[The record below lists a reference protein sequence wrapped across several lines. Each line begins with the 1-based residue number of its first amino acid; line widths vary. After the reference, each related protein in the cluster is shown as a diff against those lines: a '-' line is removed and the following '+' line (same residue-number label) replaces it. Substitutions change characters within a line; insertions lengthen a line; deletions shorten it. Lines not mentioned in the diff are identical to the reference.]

1 MRIGTAN
8 FYQRSLVNL
17 QTRQSNLDRA
27 QEELSSGKKVIRPSD
42 DPVASNSIIKLKK
55 ELEVSNRYIDA
66 QSTATRYNR
75 EMETS
80 LESMNNILLRVQEI
94 LTGAINGS
102 LDENALKA
110 YQQELGSRLE
120 EYEGIANQKNANGDY
135 MFSGYQTRTEPFQQ
149 DEFGY
154 FEYFGDSGQREVLIA
169 PSFEVAVAEPG
180 NQFVTNVASK
190 YSHFR
195 PAAAAAS
202 GAKVSL
208 GFVKDPT
215 EFKAPTAP
223 ANTYQIQFTG
233 AVPPLADT
241 WQVID
246 VSMAAPNV
254 VSGPYNY
261 AAGDDINFQ
270 GVSVK
275 TNPNIPPQAGDTI
288 DMQPD
293 VKPNETSTLWLFKQA
308 MDAMSI
314 TGNSYTTQAI
324 QGSTL
329 AITGGD
335 INFPDE
341 HKLADFEIV
350 FPAAG
355 LVEIREVNRA
365 TAPPT
370 VLSTPVPAQAY
381 NPAGTKIEFNGMEL
395 NLSGTPGN
403 QTTIP
408 AAPAPNYPESIQ
420 LDKPESS
427 RRVEVLGTLLEEIS
441 NAQTNIDNTR
451 SQIGARM
458 NSIDNEEQ
466 AQLLFKETT
475 KVTLAEIEEIDV
487 YEAVTNLENSRVG
500 LQAAQQAF
508 SRVQNLSLFDY
519 I

>member
-8 FYQRSLVNL
+8 FYQRSVVNL
-17 QTRQSNLDRA
+17 QTRQANLDRA

-75 EMETS
+75 EVETS

-102 LDENALKA
+102 LDADALTA
-110 YQQELGSRLE
+110 YQQELSSRLE
-120 EYEGIANQKNANGDY
+120 EYEGIVNQKNANGDY
-135 MFSGYQTRTEPFQQ
+135 MFSGYQTRTEPFQE

-180 NQFVTNVASK
+180 DNFVTNVASK

-202 GAKVSL
+202 GAKVSI

-215 EFKAPTAP
+215 EFKLPTAP
-223 ANTYQIQFTG
+223 ASTYQIQFSG
-233 AVPPLADT
+233 AVPPTADT

-246 VSMAAPNV
+246 VSMAAPNI
-254 VSGPYNY
+254 VSGPYDY
-261 AAGDDINFQ
+261 TAGDEIDFQ
-270 GVSVK
+270 GLSVK
-275 TNPNIPPQAGDTI
+275 TNPNIPPQAGDVF

-293 VKPNETSTLWLFKQA
+293 TVPDKTSTLWLFKQA

-314 TGNSYTTQAI
+314 SGNSYTTNSI
-324 QGSTL
+324 QGSTV
-329 AITGGD
+329 AISGGD
-335 INFPDE
+335 IKFPDQ
-341 HKLADFEIV
+341 HSLADFEIV

-355 LVEIREVNRA
+355 LVEVREVDRS
-365 TAPPT
+365 TTPT
-370 VLSTPVPAQAY
+370 TIVSTPVPAQAY
-381 NPAGTKIEFNGMEL
+381 DPAGTKIEFNGMEI

-403 QTTIP
+403 QTTVP
-408 AAPAPNYPESIQ
+408 AAPAPNYPESIE
-420 LDKPESS
+420 LDKPEST

-475 KVTLAEIEEIDV
+475 KVTLAEIEEIDI

-500 LQAAQQAF
+500 LQASQQAF
-508 SRVQNLSLFDY
+508 SRVQNLTLFDY